1 MTLKTWNSYLSF
13 WTHASAPTVEQI
25 KSSFRLKKSTV
36 FSTFAMILITVYS
49 TTWNH
54 NLTVFSSC
62 TYWQPS
68 ILLVKSTASSA
79 NKKIY
84 IFLVFSHQSWF
95 PCSNVRGTQAG
106 KRKLSFWEADNIQ
119 VYRGLRW
126 SKIPNELEEADEI
139 EAAHWR
145 WIVEPK
151 QQTMCRRS
159 FLPSLP
165 RSKWIQAQYPQNFV
179 TALI

>member
-1 MTLKTWNSYLSF
+1 M
-13 WTHASAPTVEQI
+13 
-25 KSSFRLKKSTV
+25 
-36 FSTFAMILITVYS
+36 
-49 TTWNH
+49 
-54 NLTVFSSC
+54 VFSSC

-68 ILLVKSTASSA
+68 ILLVKSTTSSA

-106 KRKLSFWEADNIQ
+106 KRKLSFWEADNVQ
-119 VYRGLRW
+119 VYRGLKKMRL

-165 RSKWIQAQYPQNFV
+165 RSKWIQAQSAIPARFCYCTYLVCPFDHYISQLYTSKDICEKKWN
-179 TALI
+179 ARQ